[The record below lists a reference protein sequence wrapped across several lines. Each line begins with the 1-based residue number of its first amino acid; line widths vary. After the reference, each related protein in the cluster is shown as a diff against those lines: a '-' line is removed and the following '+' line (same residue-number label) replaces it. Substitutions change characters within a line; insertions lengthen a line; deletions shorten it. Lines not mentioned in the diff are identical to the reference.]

1 MIQADTKRD
10 MEAQQAVEACD
21 LGLGVVRW
29 AVVAVERVV
38 WSVALD
44 VGE

>member
-1 MIQADTKRD
+1 
-10 MEAQQAVEACD
+10 MENLD
-21 LGLGVVRW
+21 PGLGVVRW

-38 WSVALD
+38 WTGALN